1 MEAIE
6 LLFLPCIG
14 SPGLAAIVLSTQ
26 AWYTRS
32 LVLSVRLGL
41 FQDLCFSWAMT
52 VAALA
57 ILLLISESMV
67 NELEIVDPRYVKLS
81 TTSKGYRSM
90 TILGGV
96 SAP

>member
-1 MEAIE
+1 
-6 LLFLPCIG
+6 
-14 SPGLAAIVLSTQ
+14 
-26 AWYTRS
+26 
-32 LVLSVRLGL
+32 
-41 FQDLCFSWAMT
+41 MT

-67 NELEIVDPRYVKLS
+67 NELEIVDPRYVKFS
-81 TTSKGYRSM
+81 TTYKGHPSM